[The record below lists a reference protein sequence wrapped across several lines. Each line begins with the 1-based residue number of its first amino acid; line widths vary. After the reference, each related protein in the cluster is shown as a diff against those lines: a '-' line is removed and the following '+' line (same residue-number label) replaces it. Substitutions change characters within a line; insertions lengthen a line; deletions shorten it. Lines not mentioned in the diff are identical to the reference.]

1 MVSKSQPDKILQ
13 TYYVVENGGHSEIG
27 NFEDALAGVTNNGS
41 GAKRNL
47 QEALGLT

>member
-1 MVSKSQPDKILQ
+1 MMSKSQPDKILQ
-13 TYYVVENGGHSEIG
+13 TYFVVENSHSENG
-27 NFEDALAGVTNNGS
+27 NFEDALLGVTNNGK

>member
-13 TYYVVENGGHSEIG
+13 TYFVVENGHSEKKG
-27 NFEDALAGVTNNGS
+27 NFEDALAGVTNAGS